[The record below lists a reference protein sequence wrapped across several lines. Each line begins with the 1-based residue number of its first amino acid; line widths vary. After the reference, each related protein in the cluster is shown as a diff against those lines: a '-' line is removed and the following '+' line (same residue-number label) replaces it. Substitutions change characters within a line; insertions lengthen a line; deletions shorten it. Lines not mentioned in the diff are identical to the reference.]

1 VSHDEVRLDDADG
14 SYASVTADG
23 VLATIQPAQYET
35 FQPPAAGQWFTDPA
49 FGTRIKRLTDE
60 QNVYGWNGERAMFS
74 PDDQYFV
81 IALNQPNRLVLFDGR
96 TGAFLRD
103 LSLSLPDYS
112 IVRWWYD
119 EVNDKQMLAY
129 ASGTQLV
136 AFNVDNEAEGSVV
149 LHDFGEQIGDSNG
162 RLCNGD
168 GNDFDDAGDWLLIN
182 AGDKMFPFNLR
193 TLTKGVEKVM
203 VASDWDYCTMSPSG
217 DYIVGVGQVGSAVT
231 DKGVFIW
238 NRDWSGQRRLSPTGT
253 HIDLGYLNGKEE
265 CLIAR
270 INKTNDGMDWW
281 NTHNVSGESMLA
293 VRLSDG
299 EIFEMFRS
307 TRWFSPIIS
316 AVRGSNSRHT
326 YLAIPEH
333 TLDPAIEWHRYFGE
347 LVQVSLDAESGFAVR
362 RFAHHRCRQSVNGSH
377 WTDQPEAWINHT
389 GDRLF
394 FRSNMDNYIEA
405 GKHDLYMIELED

>member
-1 VSHDEVRLDDADG
+1 
-14 SYASVTADG
+14 
-23 VLATIQPAQYET
+23 
-35 FQPPAAGQWFTDPA
+35 
-49 FGTRIKRLTDE
+49 
-60 QNVYGWNGERAMFS
+60 
-74 PDDQYFV
+74 
-81 IALNQPNRLVLFDGR
+81 
-96 TGAFLRD
+96 
-103 LSLSLPDYS
+103 
-112 IVRWWYD
+112 
-119 EVNDKQMLAY
+119 
-129 ASGTQLV
+129 
-136 AFNVDNEAEGSVV
+136 
-149 LHDFGEQIGDSNG
+149 
-162 RLCNGD
+162 
-168 GNDFDDAGDWLLIN
+168 
-182 AGDKMFPFNLR
+182 LR

-299 EIFEMFRS
+299 EIFEMLRS